1 VGEPCLREERKA
13 TDGFL
18 AIKRSHIMSSYQ
30 DYQDEITK
38 DSKTVQK
45 KIAETEKKIGDT
57 TLQVQDEFFKTC
69 DEMGRAVV
77 SRATAQIELTS
88 KLTEKLRAAHSL
100 PDVVSA
106 YQEWLSEQMNACSE
120 DTRQF
125 MTNSQKFM
133 TTSTRLFSNGWS
145 GVGMSR

>member
-1 VGEPCLREERKA
+1 VGEPCLCEERKA

-18 AIKRSHIMSSYQ
+18 AIKKEPYYVELSRLPRRDH
-30 DYQDEITK
+30 EA
-38 DSKTVQK
+38 SKTVPK

-69 DEMGRAVV
+69 EEMGRAVV

-100 PDVVSA
+100 PDVLSA
-106 YQEWLSEQMNACSE
+106 YQEWLSEQLNACSE
-120 DTRQF
+120 DARQF

-145 GVGMSR
+145 SVGMNR

>member
-1 VGEPCLREERKA
+1 
-13 TDGFL
+13 
-18 AIKRSHIMSSYQ
+18 MSSYQ

-38 DSKTVQK
+38 ASKTVQK
-45 KIAETEKKIGDT
+45 KIAETEKKVGDA

-69 DEMGRAVV
+69 EEMSRAVI

-88 KLTEKLRAAHSL
+88 KLTEKLGAAHSL

-106 YQEWLSEQMNACSE
+106 YQEWVSKQINACSE
-120 DTRQF
+120 DARQF

-133 TTSTRLFSNGWS
+133 TTSARLFSNGWS
-145 GVGMSR
+145 SVGMSR

>member
-38 DSKTVQK
+38 ASKTVQK

-69 DEMGRAVV
+69 LCRDVDAVHCPNPASPTVKVTASSGR
-77 SRATAQIELTS
+77 
-88 KLTEKLRAAHSL
+88 LRKPNAA
-100 PDVVSA
+100 
-106 YQEWLSEQMNACSE
+106 
-120 DTRQF
+120 
-125 MTNSQKFM
+125 
-133 TTSTRLFSNGWS
+133 
-145 GVGMSR
+145 